1 MPVISSLSVLHSLE
15 HPKRF
20 TDLGREEKREGRD
33 RGDLGEKKESQK
45 GRKAINPLITLLSK
59 NGY

>member
-1 MPVISSLSVLHSLE
+1 MYTVLCSLSVLHSPE
-15 HPKRF
+15 YPQRF
-20 TDLGREEKREGRD
+20 TELGREEEVEGGD

-45 GRKAINPLITLLSK
+45 RERVIITLLSK